1 MNLLVCKEE
10 WRISNSNRFYI
21 DDRQRIEHI
30 CKILNKPEGS
40 RLKAGLID
48 HSLGKWI
55 IDTISPDRIEG
66 TYKPILKPKPRFPE
80 VHILLAINRPPT
92 VRKIL
97 QLAGTWG
104 VASIQFF
111 ISKNSRKEYLTSPVW
126 KKDEIE
132 SELIEGME
140 QGKNI
145 FLPKISFDFVNRP
158 ETILSEKLKQTE
170 FQFRLILDRKG
181 QTLPRIVEDRKT
193 HSNFGIFSIENPI
206 RILVAIGP
214 ESGFVRTEI
223 DFWKRNGFTDLNL
236 STNVLRTE
244 TAVAFLLARLE
255 ERSLFLK
262 S

>member
-10 WRISNSNRFYI
+10 WRISNSNRFSI
-21 DDRQRIEHI
+21 NDPRKIEHI
-30 CKILNKPEGS
+30 CKILNKGEGA

-48 HSLGKWI
+48 RSLGRFVI
-55 IDTISPDRIEG
+55 EEILPDRILG

-104 VASIQFF
+104 VTSIVFL

-126 KKDEIE
+126 KKNEIE

-145 FLPKISFDFVNRP
+145 FLPKVSFDFVNRP
-158 ETILSEKLKQTE
+158 ETILQEKLKETD
-170 FQFRLILDRKG
+170 FVFRLILDRKG
-181 QTLPRIVEDRKT
+181 QTLPQIVEDSKS
-193 HSNFGIFSIENPI
+193 HSSSGIFSKENPV

-214 ESGFVRTEI
+214 ESGFVRSEI

-236 STNVLRTE
+236 STQVLRTE

-255 ERSLFLK
+255 EKSLFLK
-262 S
+262 T

>member
-1 MNLLVCKEE
+1 MNK
-10 WRISNSNRFYI
+10 R
-21 DDRQRIEHI
+21 
-30 CKILNKPEGS
+30 EGS

-48 HSLGKWI
+48 SSLGRFVIEKI
-55 IDTISPDRIEG
+55 RSDRILG
-66 TYKPILKPKPRFPE
+66 TYKPILAPKPRFPE

-104 VASIQFF
+104 VASIRFF

-126 KKDEIE
+126 NRSEIE

-145 FLPKISFDFVNRP
+145 FLPKVSCDFENRP
-158 ETILSEKLKQTE
+158 ETILLEKSKETD
-170 FQFRLILDRKG
+170 FTFRLILDRKG
-181 QTLPRIVEDRKT
+181 LTLPQIVERQNSSSAAITANTAVDSADLTLKS
-193 HSNFGIFSIENPI
+193 HSDLRIFEKENPI

-214 ESGFVRTEI
+214 ESGFVRNEI

-236 STNVLRTE
+236 STQVLRTE

-255 ERSLFLK
+255 EKSLFLK